1 MKLWEIRKT
10 QGAEYSDNKGQTW
23 ICNDNNLINSLNQK
37 ITDVY
42 SLAELLELQFTG
54 HMDWTQ
60 VAPDTP
66 IFVKSIRR
74 DGWEKKYFA
83 YYNVEKNRVLA
94 YEGGRTS
101 WTSQGEVT
109 GWPYFKLA

>member
-1 MKLWEIRKT
+1 MKIWEINKT
-10 QGAEYSDNKGQTW
+10 KGVEYLDNKGQTW
-23 ICNDNNLINSLNQK
+23 YVNDNNLINSLNQK

-42 SLAELLELQFTG
+42 SLTELLEIRFSG
-54 HMDWTQ
+54 HMDWSE

-66 IFVKSIRR
+66 IFVRSLYR
-74 DGWEKKYFA
+74 DAWEKRYFA
-83 YYNVEKNRVLA
+83 YYNAEKNRVLA

-101 WTSQGEVT
+101 WSSKGEVN